1 MNETTPETTLETTMP
16 PQVAARFISPTTDGL
31 DPELLDLVVRLDA
44 DLAVLDPGY
53 RIAQIKIKFEDDF
66 RYYTVSSPDLSPE
79 ASAQCQRLISQA
91 QRAAF
96 YLLGGIDEEDDEQDD
111 EQDEDE

>member
-1 MNETTPETTLETTMP
+1 MLNTTNMP
-16 PQVAARFISPTTDGL
+16 PQIAERFVRPNTDNL
-31 DPELLDLVVRLDA
+31 APELVDLCVQLDA